1 MGDPFLRAH
10 YVAPRVF
17 NISGKLTPVSL
28 KDQMIRARLFVDR
41 AVEGAEISSAPDRGL
56 LIIGGGACGITAA
69 IRAAQLGVTA
79 TVLERS
85 PRLFGLQAGCATR
98 WLDPSQYDWP
108 LDHWTQGYFPWAGAT
123 MPLYFLS
130 DWANRLA
137 HLWRLHLHAASVA
150 FGTLLRVHVGA
161 HLVAPAPFFHSP
173 GAATVDVKYVN
184 AAGMQIDTFGAVLV
198 TTGFG
203 SENTKVGS
211 TFRGFAFWETDPF
224 ASANLALPSGVTPR
238 VLISG
243 AGDGA
248 LQDFLRISTGRN
260 SAREVFDAC
269 AIPQTIAAALK
280 DIERRTACSYH
291 WGEHAGH
298 DHALHMELEREH
310 GAQVAVALSD
320 PGVRSN
326 LRVLLAGM
334 PDLKLVH
341 TCEHLTPFY
350 ALNRFLVLLIAR
362 YVERTTG
369 TSIIEQQTAV
379 TAVSAASSPH
389 VCALSPSLC
398 HGEDHDVELSD
409 WNYCADNSAGS
420 PKAREQ
426 FNVVVVRHGIAAGV
440 PAFAAL
446 TPIAQPRQVL
456 PYYLLA

>member
-41 AVEGAEISSAPDRGL
+41 AVESGEISSAPDRGL
-56 LIIGGGACGITAA
+56 LIIGGGACGITTA
-69 IRAAQLGVTA
+69 IRAAQLGIAA

-108 LDHWTQGYFPWAGAT
+108 LDHWSQGHFPWAGAP

-137 HLWRLHLHAASVA
+137 HLWRLHLHVASAA
-150 FGTLLRVHVGA
+150 FGRLLRVHVGA
-161 HLVAPAPFFHSP
+161 YLAGPAPLYQPP
-173 GAATVDVKYVN
+173 GAATIDVKYVT
-184 AAGMQIDTFGAVLV
+184 AAGTQIDTFGAVLV

-203 SENTKVGS
+203 TENTKVGS

-224 ASANLALPSGVTPR
+224 ASTNLGLPSHATPR

-248 LQDFLRISTGRN
+248 LQDFLRICTGQN
-260 SAREVFDAC
+260 SARDVFDAC
-269 AIPQTIAAALK
+269 GIPPTIAASLK
-280 DIERRTACSYH
+280 DIERRSACSYH

-298 DHALHMELEREH
+298 DHALHMELENEH
-310 GAQVAVALSD
+310 EAQVALALSD
-320 PGVRSN
+320 PNVWSN
-326 LRVLLAGM
+326 LGTLLAGR
-334 PDLKLVH
+334 PELKLVH

-362 YVERTTG
+362 YIDQTTG
-369 TSIIEQQTAV
+369 TSVIERQTAV
-379 TAVSAASSPH
+379 TAVSTASRSH
-389 VCALSPSLC
+389 SCALNASQC

-409 WNYCADNSAGS
+409 WSYCADKSAAS
-420 PKAREQ
+420 PKSHEQ
-426 FNVVVVRHGIAAGV
+426 FNVVIVRHGINVGV

-456 PYYLLA
+456 PYYLL